1 MVGANDALCVD
12 WRAVDCGHF
21 IGVCG
26 TEIQV
31 LKGMEVR
38 LTQREWLEGVYT
50 VVDN

>member
-26 TEIQV
+26 TEVQV
-31 LKGMEVR
+31 LKVDGSEVDA
-38 LTQREWLEGVYT
+38 TGVA
-50 VVDN
+50 